1 MSAVIVGVDD
11 SATARRA
18 ATIAASLATAL
29 DTPLHVLSVVTK
41 RKNLDVSAGGEH
53 WHTNSVDAAEQ
64 LLAALKGELSA
75 PSITYSVSSGDPAT
89 ELVAE
94 ADRIGAAII
103 VVGNRRVQGMA
114 RVLGAIATDVAR
126 HASCDVYIA
135 NTTS

>member
-89 ELVAE
+89 E

>member
-1 MSAVIVGVDD
+1 MSAVIVGVDE
-11 SATARRA
+11 SATARQA

-29 DTPLHVLSVVTK
+29 NVPLHVLSVVTK
-41 RKNLDVSAGGEH
+41 RKNVDVSAGGEH
-53 WHTNSVDAAEQ
+53 WHTNSIDAAEQ
-64 LLAALKGELSA
+64 LLAALKGELQA
-75 PSITYSVSSGDPAT
+75 PAITYSVSNGDPAS

-94 ADRIGAAII
+94 ADRIGAGII
-103 VVGNRRVQGMA
+103 VVGNRRVQGVA